1 MTPGSS
7 PDDRTSGLTGG
18 PGVAP
23 TGPVPADAA
32 TPADAGPAPAATS
45 DPAARPPRLQA
56 LAGLTVLGADGR
68 RVGRVRDVYQH
79 DASGRL
85 AALAVLPRQLSARS
99 VLIPAPA
106 IASLPAEEGAGH
118 APADDTAADSTAADG
133 TPADGASADRPAED
147 TTSTD
152 DPADPATAL
161 REVVLRVDAATAKA
175 GIRPPDTLHATP
187 ELLAEALAALG
198 DLAPAASAA
207 AAPSAATSSAVPTA
221 DGEER
226 ARA

>member
-23 TGPVPADAA
+23 TEPVPADAA
-32 TPADAGPAPAATS
+32 TPADAGPAPAATT

-56 LAGLTVLGADGR
+56 LAGLTVRGADGR

-85 AALAVLPRQLSARS
+85 AALTVLPRQLSARS

-106 IASLPAEEGAGH
+106 IASLPAEEDTART
-118 APADDTAADSTAADG
+118 PADSAG
-133 TPADGASADRPAED
+133 VDGASAGAS
-147 TTSTD
+147 STD
-152 DPADPATAL
+152 DSAAADAAP

-175 GIRPPDTLHATP
+175 GLRPPDTLHATP
-187 ELLAEALAALG
+187 ELLAEALDVLG
-198 DLAPAASAA
+198 DLAAT
-207 AAPSAATSSAVPTA
+207 PSAAP

-226 ARA
+226 AQA